1 MVVGDKVGEDEA
13 DEAAD
18 ELNGRA
24 GMMCDSQ
31 VDRRKKMNG
40 VVGAVRAVGGADSAV
55 EEVVRGLYEGSSLAS
70 IPSCNEFRLKL
81 WIGYRVADVL
91 LLRERAADDRFIRG

>member
-24 GMMCDSQ
+24 GMMSDSKF
-31 VDRRKKMNG
+31 DRRKKMN
-40 VVGAVRAVGGADSAV
+40 VEMVGAVCAVGGADSVV

-81 WIGYRVADVL
+81 WIG
-91 LLRERAADDRFIRG
+91 